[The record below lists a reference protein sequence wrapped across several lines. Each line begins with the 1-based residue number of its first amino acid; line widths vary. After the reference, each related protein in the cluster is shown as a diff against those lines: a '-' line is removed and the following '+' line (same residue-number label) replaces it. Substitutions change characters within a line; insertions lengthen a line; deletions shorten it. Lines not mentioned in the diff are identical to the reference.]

1 MRRLSVL
8 TSILLGGAALIGSVE
23 RGFADKRVA
32 LVIGNYSYRNVEQLL
47 NPKNDALTIAK
58 MFKEMGFDQV
68 DLVTDVGNL
77 EFKRAIRRFADAS
90 ADADVAVVYYAG
102 HAIEVG
108 GVNYILPVDAKLA
121 SDRDVED
128 EAIDLDRI
136 VDSDRAKKLRLV
148 IVDACRDNP
157 FLAAK
162 QQQQAVRSAAPVLSA
177 RKSGLGLVNVA
188 GSQTLVAYAAEAGT
202 SAEDGVGNN
211 AHSPFTAALLR
222 HLPEPGEDIRFAF
235 GRIRDDVLKATDK
248 RQRPFVYGSLGG
260 DHISLVPGQLA
271 LNDVKGDYDR
281 ADKVGT
287 RRAFE
292 IFLAQYPTGYH
303 ADLAREALGKLPP
316 PAPPASDDTTAWE
329 KIKDTTDQAALRN
342 FIKRFPD
349 SPLAT
354 NAGHRLQVLADG
366 EVTRAWE
373 KVDKNDAAAIYKF
386 MKAFPASILAAGTGK
401 ARLNE
406 LDQQAKNREAKKQA
420 EIAGAKKLEAE
431 REAAQAW
438 QKIKN
443 TGDRSAVLGFINL
456 HPDSPL
462 LAEAQQRLVAI
473 DQEERERKA
482 KQEAE
487 AAEAKK
493 RQLERE
499 TTQEWE
505 KVKLS
510 TDPSA
515 LLAFLSRYPNA
526 AVSDQAR
533 QRVADLDREA
543 RERLERRQKEAEA
556 AQREWDGIKSTN
568 DRATLKAF
576 IERHPTSPLATRE
589 AKQRLGVLDREAK
602 EREQQAAAAEA
613 KKQQVER
620 EAAQEWEKIKSST
633 DQTALSTFLN
643 RYPDAAVSNQVRQ
656 RLADLDRQAK
666 ERLERQ
672 QKEAEAAQRE
682 WDGLKTTDDRA
693 ALKFFIER
701 YPSSPPAADEAKQ
714 RLSVLERAA
723 KEREQQ
729 AAAAEAKKQQ
739 TEREAALE
747 WEKVKSSTDQTAL
760 LTFLHRHPDKA
771 VSDQARQRLA
781 DLDRRAR
788 ERLERQ
794 QKEAEAAQREWD
806 DIKTADDRAA
816 LKSFIKRYP
825 SSLAA
830 GEAKQRLSV
839 LDREAKERELQAAA
853 TEAKKQQTEREA
865 AQEWEKIK
873 SSTDQM
879 ALSTFLNR
887 HPDTAVSDQ
896 ARRRLADLDRQ
907 AKERLERQQKEAEA
921 AQREWDGI
929 KTTDDRAALKFFIER
944 YPSSPPAAGEAKQRL
959 GVLDRAAKEREQ
971 QAAAAEAKKQ
981 QTKREAALEWEKIK
995 SSTDQTTLSTFL
1007 NRYPDAAVS
1016 DQARQRLADL
1026 DRQAKERLERQQKEA
1041 EAAQREWDGIKSTND
1056 RAALKS
1062 FVERYPS
1069 SPPAAGE
1076 AKQRLSVLDRAAKE
1090 REQQAAA
1097 AEAKKQQVERE
1108 AAQEWEKVKS
1118 STDQTAL
1125 LTFLHRH
1132 PDTAVSDQAR
1142 QRLADLDRRA
1152 KETWEKIRDSANPGI
1167 IRGFIKQYPASP
1179 VALIDANE
1187 RLLAVEREAHKKQTE
1202 AAAAQ
1207 AEWNAVNKNDAA
1219 AIGDIVARFPDAPFA
1234 GDAKNRISELQRE
1247 EKAQAEKTAAARDW
1261 QELKNSRDA
1270 VAIRA
1275 FIRKYPMASLA
1286 LNEARERLDALTR
1299 ESEPRPSAGHSADA
1313 GHHQQIASKPAPK
1326 PAEPAH
1332 RREPSPGARNF
1343 SGIGF

>member
-438 QKIKN
+438 QKIRN
-443 TGDRSAVLGFINL
+443 TSDRNAVLGFINL
-456 HPDSPL
+456 NPDSPL

-473 DQEERERKA
+473 DQERERTA

-499 TTQEWE
+499 AAQEWE

-515 LLAFLSRYPNA
+515 VLAFLRRYPNA
-526 AVSDQAR
+526 AVSNQAR
-533 QRVADLDREA
+533 QRVVDLNREA
-543 RERLERRQKEAEA
+543 R
-556 AQREWDGIKSTN
+556 
-568 DRATLKAF
+568 
-576 IERHPTSPLATRE
+576 
-589 AKQRLGVLDREAK
+589 
-602 EREQQAAAAEA
+602 
-613 KKQQVER
+613 
-620 EAAQEWEKIKSST
+620 
-633 DQTALSTFLN
+633 
-643 RYPDAAVSNQVRQ
+643 
-656 RLADLDRQAK
+656 
-666 ERLERQ
+666 
-672 QKEAEAAQRE
+672 
-682 WDGLKTTDDRA
+682 
-693 ALKFFIER
+693 
-701 YPSSPPAADEAKQ
+701 
-714 RLSVLERAA
+714 
-723 KEREQQ
+723 
-729 AAAAEAKKQQ
+729 
-739 TEREAALE
+739 
-747 WEKVKSSTDQTAL
+747 
-760 LTFLHRHPDKA
+760 
-771 VSDQARQRLA
+771 
-781 DLDRRAR
+781 
-788 ERLERQ
+788 
-794 QKEAEAAQREWD
+794 
-806 DIKTADDRAA
+806 
-816 LKSFIKRYP
+816 
-825 SSLAA
+825 
-830 GEAKQRLSV
+830 
-839 LDREAKERELQAAA
+839 
-853 TEAKKQQTEREA
+853 
-865 AQEWEKIK
+865 
-873 SSTDQM
+873 
-879 ALSTFLNR
+879 
-887 HPDTAVSDQ
+887 
-896 ARRRLADLDRQ
+896 
-907 AKERLERQQKEAEA
+907 
-921 AQREWDGI
+921 
-929 KTTDDRAALKFFIER
+929 
-944 YPSSPPAAGEAKQRL
+944 
-959 GVLDRAAKEREQ
+959 
-971 QAAAAEAKKQ
+971 
-981 QTKREAALEWEKIK
+981 
-995 SSTDQTTLSTFL
+995 
-1007 NRYPDAAVS
+1007 
-1016 DQARQRLADL
+1016 
-1026 DRQAKERLERQQKEA
+1026 ERLERQQKEA
-1041 EAAQREWDGIKSTND
+1041 EAAQREWDGIKSTAD
-1056 RAALKS
+1056 RAVLKA
-1062 FVERYPS
+1062 FIERHPN
-1069 SPPAAGE
+1069 SPLAIGE
-1076 AKQRLSVLDRAAKE
+1076 AKQRLGVLDREAKE
-1090 REQQAAA
+1090 REQRAAA
-1097 AEAKKQQVERE
+1097 AEAKKPQVERE
-1108 AAQEWEKVKS
+1108 AAQEWEKIRS
-1118 STDQTAL
+1118 STDETAL
-1125 LTFLHRH
+1125 STFLNRY
-1132 PDTAVSDQAR
+1132 PDAAVSNQAR
-1142 QRLADLDRRA
+1142 QHLAALDRQA
-1152 KETWEKIRDSANPGI
+1152 TETWEKVKDSADPGI
-1167 IRGFIKQYPASP
+1167 IRGFIKQYPASL

-1187 RLLAVEREAHKKQTE
+1187 RLLAVEREAHKKQAE

-1207 AEWNAVNKNDAA
+1207 AEWNAVNKNDVA
-1219 AIGDIVARFPDAPFA
+1219 AISEIVARFPDAPFA
-1234 GDAKNRISELQRE
+1234 GDAKNRISKLQRE
-1247 EKAQAEKTAAARDW
+1247 EKGQAEKAAAARDW
-1261 QELKNSRDA
+1261 HELKNSRDVA
-1270 VAIRA
+1270 AIRA
-1275 FIRKYPMASLA
+1275 FIRKYPTTSLA
-1286 LNEARERLDALTR
+1286 LNEAKERLDALTR
-1299 ESEPRPSAGHSADA
+1299 ESEPRPSAAGHSADA
-1313 GHHQQIASKPAPK
+1313 SHHPQAASKPEPK

-1332 RREPSPGARNF
+1332 RPEPSPRARNF